1 MQQAISPAT
10 TFYWF
15 DYETFGLNRFC
26 DRPAQFSGQR
36 TDANLENMGAGDNWF
51 CRPSVDYL
59 PTPESCLVTA
69 ITPQAAARKGVSE
82 SQFAGRIQAVFTQP
96 NTICVGYNNYGFD
109 DDVTRF
115 LFWRNLLDPY
125 EREWKNGCSRWDLLP
140 FVRVVWALRPQ
151 GITWPQVTVQGV
163 PRVSFRLEDLSQANR
178 LEHSHAHDASSD
190 VAATIALARLLRRQQ
205 PKLWAY
211 ALANRGK
218 DRCRAFLENRSH
230 DGATVLWVDGHAG
243 QEKGYLRFIV
253 PVATSP
259 VNKNEVLVWDCREDP
274 TPLATMR
281 AEEIALRAFGPG
293 KELEEKSLQR
303 IGLRRIKVNASP
315 FLCPDLRVV
324 SAAVAKRFDIQFSK
338 IAENARKLAEI
349 SKLIAA
355 PVAESV
361 EVYRQKPDENVK
373 TDVEASLYEG
383 SLPGMADKIVMQKAK
398 SLAPQALADAVAQ
411 GRIHFEDSRLD
422 ELLFRLR
429 ARNWP
434 ETLSAPEKDRWREL
448 CRRRLQDGTPGF
460 LTFEAFSNL
469 LDEQVEKNDA
479 ALEAGT
485 LTEEAYDQRAQIL
498 EDLCNWGEFVGEQ
511 LSL

>member
-1 MQQAISPAT
+1 MQQGVSPAT

-36 TDANLENMGAGDNWF
+36 TDADLQNVGPADNWF
-51 CRPSVDYL
+51 CRPSADYL
-59 PTPESCLVTA
+59 PTPESCLVTG
-69 ITPQAAARKGVSE
+69 ITPQAAARKGVIE
-82 SQFAGRIQAVFTQP
+82 AQFADRVRAVFTQP

-140 FVRVVWALRPQ
+140 FTRAVWALRPQ
-151 GITWPQVTVQGV
+151 GIEWPQVKVEGV
-163 PRVSFRLEDLSQANR
+163 DRVSFRLEELSKANH
-178 LEHSHAHDASSD
+178 LEHSHAHDAASD
-190 VAATIALARLLRRQQ
+190 VAATIALARLLRQHQ

-218 DRCRAFLENRSH
+218 DRCRAVLENRPH
-230 DGATVLWVDGHAG
+230 DGATVLWLDGHAG
-243 QEKGYLRFIV
+243 QDKGYLRFIV

-281 AEEIALRAFGPG
+281 AEEIALRAFGPAQ
-293 KELEEKSLQR
+293 ELQQKGLQR
-303 IGLRRIKVNASP
+303 MGLCRIKVNTSP

-324 SAAVAKRFDIQFSK
+324 TAAVAKRFAINFAQ

-349 SKLIAA
+349 GKLIAA

-361 EVYRQKPDENVK
+361 EVYRQKPDENIK

-383 SLPGMADKIVMQKAK
+383 SLPGMADKTVMQRVK
-398 SLAPQALADAVAQ
+398 SLSPQALTEAVAQ
-411 GRIHFEDSRLD
+411 GRIHFQDARLD

-434 ETLSAPEKDRWREL
+434 ETLSEQEKERWRAH
-448 CRRRLQDGTPGF
+448 CSRRLQDGTAGF
-460 LTFEAFSNL
+460 LTFEEFSNL
-469 LDEQVEKNDA
+469 LDHEVEKNDA

-485 LTEEAYDQRAQIL
+485 LSEEDYDQRAQIL
-498 EDLCNWGEFVGEQ
+498 EDLSNWGEFVGEQ
-511 LSL
+511 LSQ